1 MQNLSPRRVRPYA
14 RLHQHECVFHFCEL
28 SGTIK
33 SYQNYSAGLGYRFG
47 HAYSGSHLYVY
58 TEYKYLGDDIFY
70 YNEAGMQFPIQS
82 GTIDYQQNR
91 HTVTLTMG
99 VRF

>member
-1 MQNLSPRRVRPYA
+1 M
-14 RLHQHECVFHFCEL
+14 
-28 SGTIK
+28 
-33 SYQNYSAGLGYRFG
+33 GYRVG
-47 HAYSGSHLYVY
+47 HAYLDLTYIY
-58 TEYKYLGDDIFY
+58 TDYKYLGDDIFY